1 MRLHA
6 PSRSAYRRD
15 SLLFPASCVT
25 GWGVFILSS
34 SPLKKEL
41 GMRRTVL
48 LLLSTAVALL
58 LASGAVLALPSER
71 PDKTPMVNGRV
82 RAIEQVGTNIWVG
95 GTFNQ
100 VKQRSGTMVANV
112 SNLAVFDSK
121 TNKYKNIAPRLRGT
135 NSEVWDMTTYRG
147 DVLIAGEFPGP
158 SSKENN
164 LVQVDGKTGRVIK
177 WFDAPPLKSVLGAP
191 DLGRVYG
198 GGDSLSAFE
207 FARGKKRALWSR
219 AKITVDKSLHTRN
232 NKAAYHDLELDG
244 KTIWA
249 ACVCDAVN
257 GKPAKAL
264 VKLSTEGVHDASWVT
279 KAAGDSLGHSVVDR
293 GQKLYL
299 AAGGSDFLAEL
310 DKGAGGKPS
319 WVRDTMG
326 SAQAVAVMGK
336 QVVIG
341 GHFLEV
347 ADQPND
353 DCGRRLGNQDPND
366 ECRTRKGIAA
376 YSFSGRLD
384 SNWSP
389 TYAGKYSLVW
399 ALHVEGSMLHTGGEF
414 LTVNGVTQN
423 YYARLSPAS
432 IKGNDRPNTLVG
444 TPNGDAIFGYGG
456 ADRIDARG
464 GADALHLGDSKD
476 KGQGGRGD
484 DYISAVDGSKDN
496 ISCGPGSDRARANP
510 GDSVS
515 KGCEKIIRDGVR
527 VG

>member
-1 MRLHA
+1 MR
-6 PSRSAYRRD
+6 
-15 SLLFPASCVT
+15 T
-25 GWGVFILSS
+25 IG
-34 SPLKKEL
+34 
-41 GMRRTVL
+41 
-48 LLLSTAVALL
+48 LLLSTAVTLL
-58 LASGAVLALPSER
+58 LASGAALALPSEK
-71 PDKTPMVNGRV
+71 PNKTPMVNGRV
-82 RAIEQVGTNIWVG
+82 RAIEQVGTNIWLG
-95 GTFNQ
+95 GKFTQ
-100 VKQRSGTMVANV
+100 VKQRSGTVLANV

-121 TNKYKNIAPRLRGT
+121 TNKFKNIAPKLSGT
-135 NSEVWDMTTYRG
+135 DSEVWDMSTYRG
-147 DVLIAGEFPGP
+147 DVLIAGQFPGP
-158 SSKENN
+158 STKENN
-164 LVQVDGKTGRVIK
+164 LVRVDGKTGEVIM

-232 NKAAYHDLELDG
+232 NKAAYRDLELDG

-257 GKPAKAL
+257 SKPAKAL

-279 KAAGDSLGHSVVDR
+279 KAARDSFGHSVVDR

-319 WVRDTMG
+319 WVRDTSG
-326 SAQAVAVMGK
+326 SVQVVEVMEGRL
-336 QVVIG
+336 VIG

-353 DCGRRLGNQDPND
+353 DCGRRLGNQDPNN
-366 ECRTRKGIAA
+366 ECKTRKGIAA
-376 YSFSGRLD
+376 YSFSGGLD

-399 ALHVEGSMLHTGGEF
+399 ALHVEGASLHTGGEF
-414 LTVNGVTQN
+414 LTVNGVTQK

-432 IKGNDRPNTLVG
+432 IKGNDRANTLVG
-444 TPNGDAIFGYGG
+444 TPNSDAIFGYGG

-464 GADALHLGDSKD
+464 GADVLRLGGGKD
-476 KGQGGRGD
+476 KGQGGRGE

-496 ISCGPGSDRARANP
+496 ISCGPGSDRVKANP
-510 GDSVS
+510 GDNVTG
-515 KGCEKIIRDGVR
+515 GCEKVIRAGKR

>member
-1 MRLHA
+1 MCCLPDVPIAETVYYSPVSNVTRLG
-6 PSRSAYRRD
+6 D
-15 SLLFPASCVT
+15 FV
-25 GWGVFILSS
+25 LSS
-34 SPLKKEL
+34 SPLEKEIGL
-41 GMRRTVL
+41 RRTILVL
-48 LLLSTAVALL
+48 FSTAVALL
-58 LASGAVLALPSER
+58 FASGAALTLPSER
-71 PDKTPMVNGRV
+71 SDQTPMVNGRV
-82 RAIEQVGTNIWVG
+82 KAIEQVGTNIWVG
-95 GTFNQ
+95 GKFTR
-100 VKQRSGTMVANV
+100 VKQRNGTVVANV

-121 TNKYKNIAPRLRGT
+121 TNKYKEIAPKLGGT
-135 NSEVWDMTTYRG
+135 DSEVWDMTTYRA

-164 LVQVDGKTGRVIK
+164 LVRVDGKTGRVIK
-177 WFDAPPLKSVLGAP
+177 WFDAPPLKSVLAAP

-207 FARGKKRALWSR
+207 FATGKRLWSR
-219 AKITVDKSLHTRN
+219 AKITVDKSLHDRVHE
-232 NKAAYHDLELDG
+232 AAYRDLELDG

-264 VKLSTEGVHDASWVT
+264 VKLSTEGVHDTSWVT
-279 KAAGDSLGHSVVDR
+279 KAAADSFGHAVVDR
-293 GQKLYL
+293 GRKLYL
-299 AAGGSDFLAEL
+299 AAGGSDFLAQL
-310 DKGAGGKPS
+310 DKGAGGKRS

-384 SNWSP
+384 RNWAP
-389 TYAGKYSLVW
+389 LYAGKYSLVW
-399 ALHVEGSMLHTGGEF
+399 ALHVEGARLHTGGEF

-432 IKGNDRPNTLVG
+432 IEGNDRANTLRG
-444 TPNGDAIFGYGG
+444 TAKSDAIYGYGG
-456 ADRIDARG
+456 ADSIHAWG
-464 GADALHLGDSKD
+464 GDDALRLGGGKD
-476 KGQGGRGD
+476 KGRGGRGE
-484 DYISAVDGSKDN
+484 DYIRAVDRSKDD
-496 ISCGPGSDRARANP
+496 IFCGPGSDRARANP
-510 GDSVS
+510 GDKVAE
-515 KGCEKIIRDGVR
+515 GCEKVVRAGVR

>member
-1 MRLHA
+1 M
-6 PSRSAYRRD
+6 S
-15 SLLFPASCVT
+15 
-25 GWGVFILSS
+25 
-34 SPLKKEL
+34 
-41 GMRRTVL
+41 RTVL
-48 LLLSTAVALL
+48 LLLWTAVVLL
-58 LASGAVLALPSER
+58 LASGAALALPSEK
-71 PDKTPMVNGRV
+71 PNKTPMVNGRV
-82 RAIEQVGTNIWVG
+82 RAIEKVGTNIWLG
-95 GTFNQ
+95 GTFSQ
-100 VKQRSGTMVANV
+100 VKQRSGTVMANV

-164 LVQVDGKTGRVIK
+164 LVRVDGKTGRVIK

-198 GGDSLSAFE
+198 GGDRLSAFE
-207 FARGKKRALWSR
+207 FATGKRLWTR
-219 AKITVDKSLHTRN
+219 AKITVDKSLHDRVHE
-232 NKAAYHDLELDG
+232 AAYRDLELDG

-279 KAAGDSLGHSVVDR
+279 KAAKDSFGHEVVDR
-293 GQKLYL
+293 GRKLYL
-299 AAGGSDFLAEL
+299 AAGGSDFLAQL
-310 DKGAGGKPS
+310 NKGAGGKRS

-336 QVVIG
+336 RLVIG
-341 GHFLEV
+341 GHFLDV

-353 DCGRRLGNQDPND
+353 DCGRRLGTQDPND
-366 ECRTRKGIAA
+366 ECPTRGGIAA

-384 SNWSP
+384 SHWSP

-399 ALHVEGSMLHTGGEF
+399 ALHVEGARLHTGGEF

-423 YYARLSPAS
+423 YYARLSPDS
-432 IKGNDRPNTLVG
+432 IKGNNRANTLVG
-444 TPNGDAIFGYGG
+444 TPNDDAIYGYGG

-464 GADALHLGDSKD
+464 GTDTLRLGGGSDE
-476 KGQGGRGD
+476 GRGGRGD
-484 DYISAVDGSKDN
+484 DRIRAVDGSKDD
-496 ISCGPGSDRARANP
+496 ISCGPGPDRVKANP
-510 GDSVS
+510 GDNVQE
-515 KGCEKIIRDGVR
+515 GCEKVIRAGKR
-527 VG
+527 VE

>member
-1 MRLHA
+1 
-6 PSRSAYRRD
+6 
-15 SLLFPASCVT
+15 V
-25 GWGVFILSS
+25 GVFIISS

-41 GMRRTVL
+41 GMRKTVL
-48 LLLSTAVALL
+48 LLLSTSVSLL
-58 LASGAVLALPSER
+58 FASGAVLALPSEK
-71 PDKTPMVNGRV
+71 PNKTPMVNGRV

-95 GTFNQ
+95 GTFTQ
-100 VKQRSGTMVANV
+100 VKQRDGTVVANV
-112 SNLAVFDSK
+112 SNLAVFDSQ
-121 TNKYKNIAPRLRGT
+121 TNKFKDIAPKLGST
-135 NSEVWDMTTYRG
+135 DSEVWDMTTYRG

-164 LVQVDGKTGRVIK
+164 LVRLDGKTGGVIK

-219 AKITVDKSLHTRN
+219 AKITVDKSLHERN
-232 NKAAYHDLELDG
+232 NKAAYRDLELDG

-249 ACVCDAVN
+249 ACACDAVD

-264 VKLSTEGVHDASWVT
+264 VKLSTEGIHDASWIT
-279 KAAGDSLGHSVVDR
+279 RAAKDSFGHEVVDR
-293 GQKLYL
+293 GRKLYL

-310 DKGAGGKPS
+310 DKGAGGKRT

-326 SAQAVAVMGK
+326 SAQAVEVMGK
-336 QVVIG
+336 QLVIG

-353 DCGRRLGNQDPND
+353 DCGRRLGDQDPND

-389 TYAGKYSLVW
+389 TYAGEYSLVW
-399 ALHVEGSMLHTGGEF
+399 ALHVDGASLHTGGEF
-414 LTVNGVTQN
+414 LTVNGVTHN
-423 YYARLSPAS
+423 YYARLSPDS
-432 IKGNDRPNTLVG
+432 IKGNNRANTLVG
-444 TPNGDAIFGYGG
+444 TPNDDAIYGYGG

-464 GADALHLGDSKD
+464 GGDTLHLGDGKD
-476 KGQGGRGD
+476 KGQGGRGQD
-484 DYISAVDGSKDN
+484 HIRAVDGSKDD
-496 ISCGPGSDRARANP
+496 IYCGPGSDRVKANP
-510 GDSVS
+510 GDNVS
-515 KGCEKIIRDGVR
+515 GGCEKVKRAGKR
-527 VG
+527 VD

>member
-1 MRLHA
+1 MR
-6 PSRSAYRRD
+6 
-15 SLLFPASCVT
+15 
-25 GWGVFILSS
+25 
-34 SPLKKEL
+34 K
-41 GMRRTVL
+41 TVL

-58 LASGAVLALPSER
+58 VASGAVVALPSER
-71 PDKTPMVNGRV
+71 SDKSPMVNGTV
-82 RAIEQVGTNIWVG
+82 RAIEQVGTNIWLG
-95 GTFNQ
+95 GKFTQ
-100 VKQRSGTMVANV
+100 VKRHKGTVVANV
-112 SNLAVFDSK
+112 SNLAVLGSK
-121 TNKYKNIAPRLRGT
+121 TKQYTNIAPKLGGT

-147 DVLIAGEFPGP
+147 DVLIAGEFSGP

-164 LVQVDGKTGRVIK
+164 LVRVDGKTGRVIK
-177 WFDAPPLKSVLGAP
+177 WFDAPPLKSVLGVP

-207 FARGKKRALWSR
+207 FATGKRLWSR
-219 AKITVDKSLHTRN
+219 AKITVNESLRDRVHE
-232 NKAAYHDLELDG
+232 AAYRDLELDG

-279 KAAGDSLGHSVVDR
+279 KVAKDSFGHEVVDR
-293 GQKLYL
+293 GRKLYL

-310 DKGAGGKPS
+310 DKGAGGKRS

-326 SAQAVAVMGK
+326 SVQAVAVMDK

-353 DCGRRLGNQDPND
+353 YCGHGRSKPELDPND

-384 SNWSP
+384 SSWSP
-389 TYAGKYSLVW
+389 TYAGKYSLVG
-399 ALHVEGSMLHTGGEF
+399 ALHVQAARLHTGGEF

-423 YYARLSPAS
+423 YYARFTPAS
-432 IKGNDRPNTLVG
+432 L
-444 TPNGDAIFGYGG
+444 
-456 ADRIDARG
+456 
-464 GADALHLGDSKD
+464 
-476 KGQGGRGD
+476 Q
-484 DYISAVDGSKDN
+484 SAHTSG
-496 ISCGPGSDRARANP
+496 
-510 GDSVS
+510 
-515 KGCEKIIRDGVR
+515 
-527 VG
+527 

>member
-1 MRLHA
+1 M
-6 PSRSAYRRD
+6 S
-15 SLLFPASCVT
+15 
-25 GWGVFILSS
+25 
-34 SPLKKEL
+34 
-41 GMRRTVL
+41 RTVL
-48 LLLSTAVALL
+48 LLLWTAVVLL
-58 LASGAVLALPSER
+58 LASGAALALPSEK
-71 PDKTPMVNGRV
+71 PNKTPMVNGRV
-82 RAIEQVGTNIWVG
+82 RAIEKVGTNIWLG
-95 GTFNQ
+95 GTFSQ
-100 VKQRSGTMVANV
+100 VKQRSGTVMANV

-164 LVQVDGKTGRVIK
+164 LVRVDGKTGRVIK

-198 GGDSLSAFE
+198 GGDRLSAFE
-207 FARGKKRALWSR
+207 FATGKRLWTR
-219 AKITVDKSLHTRN
+219 AKITVDKSLHDRVHE
-232 NKAAYHDLELDG
+232 AAYRDLELDG

-279 KAAGDSLGHSVVDR
+279 KAAKDSFGHEVVDR
-293 GQKLYL
+293 GRKLYL
-299 AAGGSDFLAEL
+299 AAGGSDFLAQL
-310 DKGAGGKPS
+310 NKGAGGKRS

-336 QVVIG
+336 RLVIG
-341 GHFLEV
+341 GHFLDV

-353 DCGRRLGNQDPND
+353 DCGRRLGTQDPND
-366 ECRTRKGIAA
+366 ECPTRGGIAA

-384 SNWSP
+384 SHWSP

-399 ALHVEGSMLHTGGEF
+399 ALHVEGARLHTGGEF

-423 YYARLSPAS
+423 YYARLSPDS
-432 IKGNDRPNTLVG
+432 IKGNNRANTLVG
-444 TPNGDAIFGYGG
+444 TPNDDAIYGYGG

-464 GADALHLGDSKD
+464 GTDTLRLGGGSDE
-476 KGQGGRGD
+476 GRGGRGD
-484 DYISAVDGSKDN
+484 DRIRAVDGSKDD
-496 ISCGPGSDRARANP
+496 ISCGPGPDRLKANP
-510 GDSVS
+510 GDNVQE
-515 KGCEKIIRDGVR
+515 GCEKVIRAGKR
-527 VG
+527 VE